1 MEDDHT
7 TNSHSIVMCF
17 LFRGLEECTKPLSL
31 GVQGLIEWLQ
41 IVNIL
46 DGHTNCAFKVYLY
59 DILASGVFGCIATAL
74 ITSTDLLWGFMIDQ
88 TQTMYMQE
96 LLNKYY

>member
-1 MEDDHT
+1 MA
-7 TNSHSIVMCF
+7 I
-17 LFRGLEECTKPLSL
+17 
-31 GVQGLIEWLQ
+31 Q
-41 IVNIL
+41 
-46 DGHTNCAFKVYLY
+46 NCAFKVYLY